1 MADERTRY
9 SDAELE
15 EFKQLILKKLENARA
30 DYELL
35 RATITHTADNDTEDT
50 SPTFKVLEEG
60 AATLSK
66 EESGRLAAH
75 QMKFIRNLEMALVRI
90 ENKTYGICKTTASSF
105 PRSADESAARYRV
118 YRAKEGAGNAI
129 RNGAK
134 RRTSAVVFYRPR
146 YDSGRRDKSQDSPD
160 RLNIRRECLMHCQS
174 TARPAPARPFLPCIC
189 GSRFFRLAHFFRKIT
204 LSLTIC
210 IAGSAYSC

>member
-15 EFKQLILKKLENARA
+15 EFRQVILKKLESARA

-50 SPTFKVLEEG
+50 SPTYKVLEEG

-66 EESGRLAAH
+66 EENGRLAAH

-90 ENKTYGICKTTASSF
+90 ENKTYGICCETGELIPKERLRAVPHAT
-105 PRSADESAARYRV
+105 RSVE
-118 YRAKEGAGNAI
+118 AKNAQ
-129 RNGAK
+129 K
-134 RRTSAVVFYRPR
+134 
-146 YDSGRRDKSQDSPD
+146 K
-160 RLNIRRECLMHCQS
+160 
-174 TARPAPARPFLPCIC
+174 
-189 GSRFFRLAHFFRKIT
+189 K
-204 LSLTIC
+204 
-210 IAGSAYSC
+210 